1 MRRKNLQS
9 QPQPPR
15 FVVDYRALDSVTK
28 GDGFPLP
35 QVIDILDW
43 LGGGKLFAKLD
54 LANGHWQVPF
64 REEDREKNSRS
75 HPLWIVEFIS
85 MPFGLKTAE
94 ATFQRLMQATL
105 GLPFST

>member
-1 MRRKNLQS
+1 MRTSSRAQSINAMQKQDIIRPSKSPLGAPAILGRRKDLQS

-43 LGGGKLFAKLD
+43 LGVGKLFAKLD
-54 LANGHWQVPF
+54 LANGHWQV
-64 REEDREKNSRS
+64 R
-75 HPLWIVEFIS
+75 L
-85 MPFGLKTAE
+85 
-94 ATFQRLMQATL
+94 QR
-105 GLPFST
+105 GRP